1 MAQLPLQR
9 VENGMLP
16 GTKPSR
22 PRTHSHSSRHTLARQ
37 IPYALLSGLFCV
49 AVLYLLWEAAVVS
62 RVLPTIVL
70 PTPLK
75 VMQTFGTEWATG
87 DLVTNTAVTLREALA
102 GFALATVVAGLA
114 AYLIA
119 HVRSLEFL
127 VAPFIAASQGIP
139 AIAIAPIVILLLGT
153 GLWPK
158 VVICAVVVV
167 FPLLV
172 TAVSGLR
179 GVGEDYLDVARVFGA
194 SRLQM
199 LRYVEL
205 PLAAP
210 VLLGGIKLGL
220 TLSITGAVV
229 AEFVASDAGLGFMVN
244 TAINTFEVSTRY
256 VALITLAA
264 LSAIMFSLVTLC
276 ERVVQQWQE
285 D

>member
-1 MAQLPLQR
+1 MAQLHIQR
-9 VENGMLP
+9 AVSSALP
-16 GTKPSR
+16 GGTLKAPPSR
-22 PRTHSHSSRHTLARQ
+22 VRPSRRTIGREIA
-37 IPYALLSGLFCV
+37 YALSSALFCIG
-49 AVLYLLWEAAVVS
+49 VLYLVWEGAVLA
-62 RVLPTIVL
+62 RALPTIVL
-70 PTPLK
+70 PTPLQ
-75 VMQTFGTEWATG
+75 VVHTFGTELTSG
-87 DLVTNTAVTLREALA
+87 DLVTNIGVTLREALG
-102 GFALATVVAGLA
+102 GFALATIVAGGVG
-114 AYLIA
+114 YVIA
-119 HVRSLEFL
+119 HARPLEFL
-127 VAPFIAASQGIP
+127 LAPFVAASQGIP

-172 TAVSGLR
+172 TTVTGLR
-179 GVGEDYLDVARVFGA
+179 GIGREYLDVARVFGA
-194 SRLQM
+194 SRRQI

-210 VLLGGIKLGL
+210 VLLSGIKLGL

-229 AEFVASDAGLGFMVN
+229 SEFVASDAGLGFMVN

-264 LSAIMFSLVTLC
+264 LSASMFGLVTLC

-285 D
+285 G